1 MSTYY
6 SSTSHGQGKLNL
18 ETFLDAYRGEFD
30 EYLSSSLVDVYA
42 TKRHKEIMDEQDKLY
57 QKYPKVKD
65 VIDMGKTHELAEEEC
80 TALIRVYNLKMSL
93 LRLRCRMFISRA
105 VAIMLYTSKKQSY
118 YNKLTK

>member
-1 MSTYY
+1 M
-6 SSTSHGQGKLNL
+6 QGKLNL

-65 VIDMGKTHELAEEEC
+65 VIDMGKSHELAEEEC